1 MLLVDTNVLID
12 VLQGDPQWADW
23 SIQQLR
29 AQSQLHELTINPIIY
44 SELSLVYESIEA
56 LDETIATMRLA
67 FREIPR
73 PALFLA
79 AKAFVRYR
87 REGGVKHNVR
97 ADFFIGGHAAV
108 AKCAVLT
115 RDPARYRS
123 YFPTVDLLAP
133 APGARA

>member
-29 AQSQLHELTINPIIY
+29 AQSQIHELTINPIIY
-44 SELSLVYESIEA
+44 AELSLMYESIEA
-56 LDETIATMRLA
+56 LDETITIMRLS

-87 REGGVKHNVR
+87 REGGVKQNVL

-123 YFPTVDLLAP
+123 YFPTVELLTP